1 MAFVPVTAGVAPALP
16 DTFTAAFAPVTAGAA
31 PGPADTFTSSFIPAT
46 ATLNAGLASQSL
58 TVAAS
63 VVGAAGALPT
73 RAGIQ
78 INPISPDLEFP
89 NQSLDNT
96 YGAFLLGTFFGILL
110 YGYSLHQ
117 LSAYF
122 RRFPSDTTLIRIS
135 VTLTHARILET
146 AFTAL
151 TIHTSYFYL
160 VTNFHDFV
168 RLNRGVWSFSA
179 AIMFTSQ
186 LFFARRV
193 SLMGRR
199 YMFVAATA
207 MLFFTAEVGMY
218 AIPTS
223 GDVTD
228 HTLSPVSVYQG
239 FVLIPFS
246 FWEFTD
252 VNVVIAALFGSA
264 VGGDT
269 LLTTSL
275 IVELQRT
282 RLSEARRKESR
293 WDTALIYVLN
303 TGLLHDALNIITFIL
318 DVREAFFSTAS
329 QELLMSGLVYSNTL
343 LAVLNSR
350 QLPATIEV
358 VGGGFG
364 INSIERARRH
374 AKQDQWNT
382 PHVLESSPGSINV
395 AIATEEISDK
405 LAQEKIEQEKWRDS
419 SSTLDSVTYVP
430 ITKANG
436 VGLLKSACYG

>member
-135 VTLTHARILET
+135 LITVMILET

-168 RLNRGVWSFSA
+168 RLNRGVWSFSTTPIFMA

-207 MLFFTAEVGMY
+207 MLFFTAEV
-218 AIPTS
+218 A
-223 GDVTD
+223 
-228 HTLSPVSVYQG
+228 LSAVSVYQG

-318 DVREAFFSTAS
+318 ALVLIGGQVPNFIHRSIAIVTT
-329 QELLMSGLVYSNTL
+329 GLYSNTL

-419 SSTLDSVTYVP
+419 SSTLDSVVFR
-430 ITKANG
+430 
-436 VGLLKSACYG
+436 V